1 MASGAQ
7 YPHFCLP
14 TPSQTPGQSKRFQWQ
29 NLTLFLAAL
38 GGACAQDNQDLTSLT
53 AVIPPSSLPDEMRVM
68 QNPAQLVGTFIT
80 NLTDLLVVPD
90 TQIRDTARD
99 ALGAELSPKL
109 FPKLLKHLDEYVMFL
124 GSVLLPAY

>member
-7 YPHFCLP
+7 YPLFRLS
-14 TPSQTPGQSKRFQWQ
+14 TSSQTPGQSKRFQWQ

-38 GGACAQDNQDLTSLT
+38 GGVCAQDNQDLTSLT

-99 ALGAELSPKL
+99 ALGAELSPRL
-109 FPKLLKHLDEYVMFL
+109 FSKLLKHLDECVLFL
-124 GSVLLPAY
+124 RSTFLPAY